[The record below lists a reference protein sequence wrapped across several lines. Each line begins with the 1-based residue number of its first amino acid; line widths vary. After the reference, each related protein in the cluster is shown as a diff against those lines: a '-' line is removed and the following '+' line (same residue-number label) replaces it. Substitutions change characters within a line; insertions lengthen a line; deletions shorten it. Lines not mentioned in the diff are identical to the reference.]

1 MTWRLYVYKLQIGDF
16 MKKFGHIRSLV
27 IVFSALIVA
36 TAFIPFWITLPVGL
50 AFTAI
55 VYLRKKSDLEEKI
68 EEIQHRLGR
77 LRSEG
82 LFIEGRVKGTE
93 DDIFY
98 QMILT
103 LLTDLERSLY
113 KLVEKNIQLLSLKEI
128 GRTIISSMDEEKLIS
143 SVFNYL
149 IRAVGYREIAFVLL
163 RKGKKQF
170 QGFVNIEKAS
180 RVIKRDINFELGD
193 ISGAL
198 FRSFVTGKPFLIKD
212 VKMHPMTEM
221 GSEQLFPEST
231 MTSYLCV
238 PLTTSAEEIRCYEAN
253 ECPLKGKTNANV
265 EHGEGGFLSSDE
277 CLICPH
283 IPLLGALIV
292 TDGYRA
298 TPLTNIDQVTLE
310 TVGSLVSSNIEN
322 WTLYQELRQEEIF
335 RENVIEGMIN
345 GIFAVDLEGRVT
357 LANRSARDMSRFE
370 LEEIAGIDVRELIV
384 EDSQSSDADNPVI
397 HVLKTGRALIFR
409 DAYLRHKDDT
419 YIPIRMNI
427 SPLTGESEK
436 TQGAIIEFL
445 DMSELKRME
454 EEIRHLDRLA
464 VLGRFTS
471 SVAHEIRNPL
481 TGIAAGIQYLDR
493 SNDLSD
499 DQRENISF
507 ILNEVDRLNRIITD
521 LFKIAK
527 PRQLLYQ
534 KVDIRELVERGHKSN
549 QEIFNIKEIG
559 FDTSFDDDLPMIE
572 VDHDQILQVVINLMK
587 NSAEAVETGG
597 KVIVRAGVYKGGDQE
612 VIRERDHELVCL
624 EFSDDGPGIDPS
636 DRQRIFEPFFS
647 RKKGGTGLGL
657 FVTHSIIQ
665 HHQGKVTLMSKEGNG
680 TTFRVYLPISMLRKG
695 E

>member
-1 MTWRLYVYKLQIGDF
+1 LYGYKLHLGDI
-16 MKKFGHIRSLV
+16 MKRFGHLRALV
-27 IVFSALIVA
+27 IVFGALIVA
-36 TAFIPFWITLPVGL
+36 TAFIPFWITLPIGL
-50 AFTAI
+50 GFAAI

-128 GRTIISSMDEEKLIS
+128 GRTIISSMDEEKMIS
-143 SVFNYL
+143 SVFDYL
-149 IRAVGYREIAFVLL
+149 IRGVGYKETAFILL
-163 RKGKKQF
+163 RKSKMQF
-170 QGFVNIEKAS
+170 QGFATIEKAS
-180 RVIKRDINFELGD
+180 RIVRSVVNFELKD
-193 ISGAL
+193 LSGAL
-198 FRSFVTGKPFLIKD
+198 FRSFATGKPFLIKD
-212 VKMHPMTEM
+212 VKMHPMTHL

-238 PLTTSAEEIRCYEAN
+238 PLTTSSEEVRCFESNDCA
-253 ECPLKGKTNANV
+253 LKKRDRESG
-265 EHGEGGFLSSDE
+265 EYSEGGFLSSDE
-277 CLICPH
+277 CLICPR

-322 WTLYQELRQEEIF
+322 WVLYQELRQEEIF

-345 GIFAVDLEGRVT
+345 GVFAVDLEGRVT
-357 LANRSARDMSRFE
+357 LANRSARDMSKLEIDE
-370 LEEIAGIDVRELIV
+370 LVGSDVREFII
-384 EDSQSSDADNPVI
+384 EESPASEKDNPI
-397 HVLKTGRALIFR
+397 FQVLGSDRALVYR
-409 DAYLRHKDDT
+409 DAYLRHKDGMH
-419 YIPIRMNI
+419 IPIRMNI
-427 SPLTGESEK
+427 SPLTAEGDK
-436 TQGAIIEFL
+436 PQGAIIEFL

-481 TGIAAGIQYLDR
+481 TGIAAGIQYLNR
-493 SNDLSD
+493 SDNLSG

-507 ILNEVDRLNRIITD
+507 ILNEVERLNRIITD

-534 KVDIRELVERGHKSN
+534 KVDIRSLVERGYKSN
-549 QEIFNIKEIG
+549 QELFSSKDIG
-559 FDTSFDDDLPMIE
+559 YETAFEDDLPMIDL
-572 VDHDQILQVVINLMK
+572 DHDQMLQVVINLMK
-587 NSAEAVETGG
+587 NSAEAVENGG
-597 KVIVRAGVYKGGDQE
+597 KVTVRAEVYRGGDQE
-612 VIRERDHELVCL
+612 VIREKDHELICL
-624 EFSDDGPGIDPS
+624 QFIDNGPGIEPS
-636 DRQRIFEPFFS
+636 DRQRVFEPFFS

-665 HHQGKVTLMSKEGNG
+665 HHQGKVTLQSEEGNG
-680 TTFRVYLPISMLRKG
+680 TTFRVYLPISKPRKG
-695 E
+695 GTS

>member
-1 MTWRLYVYKLQIGDF
+1 MRFV
-16 MKKFGHIRSLV
+16 HIRALV
-27 IVFSALIVA
+27 IVFCALIVA
-36 TAFIPFWITLPVGL
+36 TAFISFWITLPIGL
-50 AFTAI
+50 AFAAI
-55 VYLRKKSDLEEKI
+55 VYLRKRSDLEEKI

-128 GRTIISSMDEEKLIS
+128 GRTIISSMDEDKMIS
-143 SVFNYL
+143 SVFDYL
-149 IRAVGYREIAFVLL
+149 IRGVGYKETAFVLL
-163 RKGKKQF
+163 RKSKRQF
-170 QGFVNIEKAS
+170 QGFVTIEKAS
-180 RVIKRDINFELGD
+180 RIIRRVVNFELGD
-193 ISGAL
+193 LSGAL
-198 FRSFVTGKPFLIKD
+198 FRSFSTGKPFLIKD
-212 VKMHPMTEM
+212 VKMHPITEL

-238 PLTTSAEEIRCYEAN
+238 PLTTSTDDILCYEQEQCA
-253 ECPLKGKTNANV
+253 LKKGSGAST
-265 EHGEGGFLSSDE
+265 GLSQRSFLSGKE
-277 CLICPH
+277 CLVCPN

-322 WTLYQELRQEEIF
+322 WMLYQELHQEEIF

-345 GIFAVDLEGRVT
+345 GVFAVDLEGRVT
-357 LANRSARDMSRFE
+357 LANRSAREMSRFE
-370 LEEIAGIDVRELIV
+370 IDEMTGRDVRELIV
-384 EDSQSSDADNPVI
+384 EDPKSSEADNTI
-397 HVLKTGRALIFR
+397 FQVLETGRASIFR

-419 YIPIRMNI
+419 YIPIRMNV
-427 SPLTGESEK
+427 SPMTEENEK
-436 TQGAIIEFL
+436 PQGAIIEFL

-481 TGIAAGIQYLDR
+481 TGIAAGIQYLNR
-493 SNDLSD
+493 SDDLSD

-507 ILNEVDRLNRIITD
+507 ILNEVERLNRIITD

-527 PRQLLYQ
+527 PRKLLYQ
-534 KVDIRELVERGHKSN
+534 KVDVKELVERGYKSN
-549 QEIFNIKEIG
+549 QEIINAKGIG
-559 FDTSFDDDLPMIE
+559 FDTYFEDDLPMIE
-572 VDHDQILQVVINLMK
+572 VDHDQMLQVVINLMK
-587 NSAEAVETGG
+587 NSAEAAPEGG
-597 KVIVRAGVYKGGDQE
+597 KVAVRAGLYRGGDQE
-612 VIRERDHELVCL
+612 VIRERDHELICL
-624 EFSDDGPGIDPS
+624 EFNDDGPGIDPS
-636 DRQRIFEPFFS
+636 DRQRVFEPFFS

-665 HHQGKVTLMSKEGNG
+665 HHQGKVTLASEEGNG
-680 TTFRVYLPISMLRKG
+680 TTFRVYLPISMPRKG
-695 E
+695 GLS

>member
-1 MTWRLYVYKLQIGDF
+1 MNR
-16 MKKFGHIRSLV
+16 FGHIKALV

-36 TAFIPFWITLPVGL
+36 TAFLPFWITLPVGL

-55 VYLRKKSDLEEKI
+55 VFLRKKSDLGEKI

-113 KLVEKNIQLLSLKEI
+113 KQVEKNIQLLSLKEV
-128 GRTIISSMDEEKLIS
+128 GRTIISSMDEEKMIS
-143 SVFNYL
+143 SVFDYL
-149 IRAVGYREIAFVLL
+149 IRGVGYKETAFVFL

-180 RVIKRDINFELGD
+180 RVIRRVVNFELGD
-193 ISGAL
+193 LSGAL
-198 FRSFVTGKPFLIKD
+198 YRSFATGKPFLIKD
-212 VKMHPMTEM
+212 VKMHPMTDL

-253 ECPLKGKTNANV
+253 ECPLKRGSGTNT
-265 EHGEGGFLSSDE
+265 EHEESGFLSSDE
-277 CLICPH
+277 CLACPH

-292 TDGYRA
+292 TDGYLA
-298 TPLTNIDQVTLE
+298 TSLTNIDQVTLE
-310 TVGSLVSSNIEN
+310 TIGSLVSSNIEN
-322 WTLYQELRQEEIF
+322 WMLYQELRQEEIF

-357 LANRSARDMSRFE
+357 LANRSARDMSKFE
-370 LEEIAGIDVRELIV
+370 FEEIAGSDVRKLIV
-384 EDSQSSDADNPVI
+384 EDLQSSDADNPVFQ
-397 HVLKTGRALIFR
+397 VLKTGRALIFR
-409 DAYLRHKDDT
+409 DAYLKHKDDT
-419 YIPIRMNI
+419 YMPIRMNI

-436 TQGAIIEFL
+436 PQGAIIEFL
-445 DMSELKRME
+445 DMRELKRME

-481 TGIAAGIQYLDR
+481 TGIAAGIQYLNR
-493 SNDLSD
+493 SSDLSD

-534 KVDIRELVERGHKSN
+534 KVNIRELVERGYESN
-549 QEIFNIKEIG
+549 QEICCASAIDFVTAFE
-559 FDTSFDDDLPMIE
+559 DDLPMIE
-572 VDHDQILQVVINLMK
+572 VDHDQILQVAINLLK
-587 NSAEAVETGG
+587 NSAEAVGEEG
-597 KVIVRAGVYKGGDQE
+597 KVIVRAGVYRGGDQE
-612 VIRERDHELVCL
+612 VIRERDQDLICL

-636 DRQRIFEPFFS
+636 DREKVFEPFFS

-665 HHQGKVTLMSKEGNG
+665 HHQGKVTLLSEEGNG
-680 TTFRVYLPISMLRKG
+680 TTFRVYLPISMPRKG
-695 E
+695 GQS